1 MEWFEEPNLAQTFYE
16 MIQADQDLE
25 ILKQKLALKTDFN
38 LHDVWA
44 IFDTQGC
51 GTISRMQFAEVYSLF
66 GLFPERE
73 ELIMGFRKYDSDS
86 DDLLK
91 YEDIIKMFGP
101 RDKRYCDVLTAR
113 KPFNDGLCFMRAK
126 CFLPDTLTD
135 FSRLLLLILNT
146 EARINSLKK
155 SLL

>member
-1 MEWFEEPNLAQTFYE
+1 
-16 MIQADQDLE
+16 
-25 ILKQKLALKTDFN
+25 
-38 LHDVWA
+38 
-44 IFDTQGC
+44 
-51 GTISRMQFAEVYSLF
+51 
-66 GLFPERE
+66 
-73 ELIMGFRKYDSDS
+73 MGFRRYDSDS

-113 KPFNDGLCFMRAK
+113 KPFNDGACFMRAK